1 MTPEKKRTVKEKA
14 KDYTMIVSIIGLL
27 TNTGYDKLIK
37 EDSNV
42 KESVR
47 IEVAKQMDVSCQRLV
62 LLEKSDAVQNVQIT
76 GLTSSVTSMGV
87 KQDNIYNILLT
98 LKNN

>member
-1 MTPEKKRTVKEKA
+1 
-14 KDYTMIVSIIGLL
+14 MIVSIIGLL
-27 TNTGYDKLIK
+27 TNTVYDKAFK
-37 EDSNV
+37 EDSNI
-42 KESVR
+42 KEAVR
-47 IEVAKQMDVSCQRLV
+47 VEVASQMEQSCGRLV

-98 LKNN
+98 LK